1 MTYSRKNSVLW
12 KEAVKMSDMA
22 EYKAPN
28 NLKMG
33 LSAFGDELKR
43 LLVIGIIVPLLLMIP
58 SIYMQSRWVKYD
70 RIIDKYVT
78 GEYSEDPFSDMT
90 AEESDFIN
98 EMENGI
104 SLYELKIGVSFA
116 TLILMA
122 FLVVLNIGNLIK
134 NFFGAQAEMTF
145 GVPCKKSVLFV
156 VKFVSSMLIMVLV
169 FVLFTIQTALTDSG
183 IVFRNGSFYKII
195 GSYQSEWTDSQVRL
209 IRSYEPVKFGGF
221 TFHFLLIMVVW
232 LGLAFL
238 LALIGKLQ
246 KHLSTPLC
254 ALCIVIATVIV
265 LFISVAA
272 IAYGDSYNNLPLMLS
287 APVLLLVADVLLIS
301 KYDRV
306 SS

>member
-22 EYKAPN
+22 VYKAPN

-58 SIYMQSRWVKYD
+58 SIYMPSRWVKYD
-70 RIIDKYVT
+70 RIIDTYVT

-90 AEESDFIN
+90 ADESDFIN
-98 EMENGI
+98 EMENGM
-104 SLYELKIGVSFA
+104 SQYELKVGMSFA
-116 TLILMA
+116 AFILMA

-134 NFFGAQAEMTF
+134 TFFGTQAEMTF

-156 VKFVSSMLIMVLV
+156 VKFVSSMLIMVLA
-169 FVLFTIQTALTDSG
+169 FVLFTVQTALTESG
-183 IVFRNGSFYKII
+183 IVFRNGGFYEII

-221 TFHFLLIMVVW
+221 TLHLLIMVVW

-254 ALCIVIATVIV
+254 TLCIVIATVIV